1 VAGVLTGFVVIGVV
15 IAVGYLAA
23 RRGVLPD
30 GAQVVLAQTSF
41 RVATPALLFTVLA
54 AADLGQVFSG
64 TLWVTSAAA
73 LACAAVVVG
82 AGVVR
87 RWGTRRTTIAAI
99 AASMVNS
106 ANLGIPIAVHV
117 LGDATLVAPLLLF
130 QLVVLVPAAVVALD
144 LSGPDDGTARWVRL
158 TAPFR
163 NPVLIASVLGL
174 LVSGLGWTVPS
185 LLLDPL
191 DLLASL
197 AVPAVLLAYGI
208 SLHGAPLPGRG
219 PDRRAVLAVSALKL
233 LVMPALAWALAVAV
247 GIGGEQLFV
256 VVVLSALPT
265 AQNVYTYAVAY
276 GSAERLAQQSV
287 TVTTAGSIP
296 VLLLVAA
303 LLGP

>member
-1 VAGVLTGFVVIGVV
+1 MAGVLTGFVVIGVV

-23 RRGVLPD
+23 RRGVLPE

-54 AADLGQVFSG
+54 DADLGQVFSG

-73 LACAAVVVG
+73 LACAALVVG
-82 AGVVR
+82 VGVVR
-87 RWGTRRTTIAAI
+87 AWGTRRTTIAAI

-163 NPVLIASVLGL
+163 NPVLVASVLGL
-174 LVSGLGWTVPS
+174 LVGGLGWTVPS

-191 DLLASL
+191 QLLASL

-219 PDRRAVLAVSALKL
+219 PDRRAVLGLSALKL

-276 GSAERLAQQSV
+276 ASAERLAQQTV
-287 TVTTAGSIP
+287 TVTTAGSVP

>member
-1 VAGVLTGFVVIGVV
+1 MAGVLTGFVVIGVV

-23 RRGVLPD
+23 RRGVLPE

-54 AADLGQVFSG
+54 DADLGQVFSG

-73 LACAAVVVG
+73 LVCAAVVVG
-82 AGVVR
+82 VGVVR
-87 RWGTRRTTIAAI
+87 SWGTRRTTIAAI

-117 LGDATLVAPLLLF
+117 LGDASLVAPLLLF

-174 LVSGLGWTVPS
+174 GVGGLGWTVPS

-191 DLLASL
+191 ELLASL

-219 PDRRAVLAVSALKL
+219 PDRRAVLCASALKL
-233 LVMPALAWALAVAV
+233 LVMPASAWALATAV

-265 AQNVYTYAVAY
+265 AQNVYTYAIAY
-276 GSAERLAQQSV
+276 GTAERLAQQTV
-287 TVTTAGSIP
+287 TVTTAGSVP

>member
-23 RRGVLPD
+23 RRGVLPE

-73 LACAAVVVG
+73 LVCAAVVLGV
-82 AGVVR
+82 GVVR
-87 RWGTRRTTIAAI
+87 RWGTRRTTIAAL
-99 AASMVNS
+99 AGSQVNS

-117 LGDATLVAPLLLF
+117 LGDATLVAPVLLF

-163 NPVLIASVLGL
+163 NPVLIASALGL
-174 LVSGLGWTVPS
+174 LVSALGWTVPS

-191 DLLASL
+191 ELLASL

-219 PDRRAVLAVSALKL
+219 PERTAVLGVSALKL
-233 LVMPALAWALAVAV
+233 VVMPALAGALAVAL

-276 GSAERLAQQSV
+276 GSAERLAQQAV

-296 VLLLVAA
+296 VLLVVAA

>member
-1 VAGVLTGFVVIGVV
+1 MVGVLTGFVVIGVV

-23 RRGVLPD
+23 RRGVLPE
-30 GAQVVLAQTSF
+30 GAQVALAQTSF

-73 LACAAVVVG
+73 LACAAAMVVT
-82 AGVVR
+82 GVVR
-87 RWGTRRTTIAAI
+87 RWGSGRTTIAALS
-99 AASMVNS
+99 ASMVNS

-130 QLVVLVPAAVVALD
+130 QLVVLVPGAVVALD
-144 LSGPDDGTARWVRL
+144 LSGPDDGTPRWVRL

-174 LVSGLGWTVPS
+174 LVGGLGWTLPD

-191 DLLASL
+191 ELLASL

-219 PDRRAVLAVSALKL
+219 PDRRAVLLASALKL
-233 LVMPALAWALAVAV
+233 LVMPALAWALATAL

-276 GSAERLAQQSV
+276 GTAERLAQQTVS
-287 TVTTAGSIP
+287 VTTAGSVP

-303 LLGP
+303 LFGP